1 MLLNATSWVNVG
13 YRISRNG
20 SGKSANA
27 IILWDCVPAFPG
39 DMYQLGIHLWS
50 VFVSDRFMLPP
61 ALLVPYHLAEVTL
74 HAGGDSC
81 RGENSNM
88 ADLVS
93 LLAQQYILFSIN
105 Y

>member
-20 SGKSANA
+20 SRKSANA
-27 IILWDCVPAFPG
+27 IILWDRVPAFPG
-39 DMYQLGIHLWS
+39 DGYQLGIHLWS
-50 VFVSDRFMLPP
+50 VLDSDRFMLPP
-61 ALLVPYHLAEVTL
+61 ALLVPYHLAEVI
-74 HAGGDSC
+74 HARGYSC

-93 LLAQQYILFSIN
+93 LLAQHKTC
-105 Y
+105 